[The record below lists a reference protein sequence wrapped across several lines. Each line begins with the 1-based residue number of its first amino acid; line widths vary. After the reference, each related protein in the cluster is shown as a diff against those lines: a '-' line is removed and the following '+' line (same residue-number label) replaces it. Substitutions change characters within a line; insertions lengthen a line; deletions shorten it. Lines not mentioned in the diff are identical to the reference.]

1 MIYYSILPSIP
12 EMSALL
18 EVLLAQVPAGFVT
31 THGRIAAALGDVIA
45 SRWVGHHVLHH
56 RHLNQCCCHRIV
68 RASGELGGYI
78 SGGVERKA
86 EMLAREG
93 VSVRGGR
100 VDISEFGF
108 DRFQTDSPLTQL
120 KQMQHSLRAK
130 ISLRCRQ
137 RRPRLVAGVDVSYR
151 PPNQAIA
158 AYALFDVVTQ
168 QLVWST
174 TIQRTTSFPYIPS
187 YLAFRELP
195 VLIDL
200 LDHVQRHDRMAQV
213 LMVDGSGILHPRS
226 AGLATL
232 LGGYSTATENV
243 SKTSEFFPYFPVFLP
258 NPCKWVKASSS
269 LVAD

>member
-1 MIYYSILPSIP
+1 
-12 EMSALL
+12 
-18 EVLLAQVPAGFVT
+18 
-31 THGRIAAALGDVIA
+31 
-45 SRWVGHHVLHH
+45 
-56 RHLNQCCCHRIV
+56 
-68 RASGELGGYI
+68 
-78 SGGVERKA
+78 
-86 EMLAREG
+86 
-93 VSVRGGR
+93 
-100 VDISEFGF
+100 
-108 DRFQTDSPLTQL
+108 
-120 KQMQHSLRAK
+120 MQHCLRAK

-158 AYALFDVVTQ
+158 AYARFDVVTQ

-200 LDHVQRHDRMAQV
+200 LDHVQRHDCMAQM

-232 LGGYSTATENV
+232 LGI
-243 SKTSEFFPYFPVFLP
+243 
-258 NPCKWVKASSS
+258 
-269 LVAD
+269 VADLPTVGVAKKLLCGRVNLNGMR